1 MYKVFRTKQLF
12 SPSFFRWR
20 MKKHV
25 PDVDDYDDDNS
36 LASLFC
42 LCCAALSRAL
52 PSPRHA
58 GGISWDVWETSQK
71 LRKDAQFE
79 LCFGEDLLSNASF
92 QKQRLSLLCGLGRA
106 PTSLRPTRGTRWLI
120 SVKDYTHA
128 LFRRNFSYLEFQKK
142 DSHPIDA
149 QNGWYEYRAGVFFDK
164 ITIWSF
170 RKQRV
175 GGNVQLILE
184 D

>member
-1 MYKVFRTKQLF
+1 MENE
-12 SPSFFRWR
+12 
-20 MKKHV
+20 KHV

-71 LRKDAQFE
+71 LRKNAQFE

-120 SVKDYTHA
+120 SVKITHVRCNVKM
-128 LFRRNFSYLEFQKK
+128 FRRNFSYLEFQKK

-149 QNGWYEYRAGVFFDK
+149 QNGWYGWVSSG
-164 ITIWSF
+164 SF
-170 RKQRV
+170 LTKLGFEVSENKELV
-175 GGNVQLILE
+175 GTFN
-184 D
+184 